1 MRIYHISPDVDPAL
15 VKEFLDKE
23 HSHTYLPLKEEADII
38 AQCADAEVLIPIYE
52 PITRNIIASLPH
64 LRHIAVASIGYDR
77 VDLEAAKDYGVLV
90 TNNPL
95 YCVEDVAD
103 HTVGLILAL
112 TRQIVGFDAH
122 VRQGGWDYDAF
133 GNTLERLGDHTV
145 GLLGFGNIGR
155 RVARRLKGFG
165 CRIIAHDPYVDE
177 EVFLEE
183 GVEPV
188 DRDLLLREATILSL
202 HVPSTEETR
211 GMGDE
216 GFFSAC
222 EKRPFLVSTAR
233 GDVCQNDAILKA
245 LESGQLRGA
254 ALDVWEGEGP
264 HMTHP
269 LFSRKDVIFT
279 PHSAFYSRASHVDA
293 ARHVARSI
301 NDAAKG
307 KTSELP
313 IVSFKD

>member
-1 MRIYHISPDVDPAL
+1 MRIYHISPNVDPHL

-23 HSHTYLPLKEEADII
+23 HTHTYLPLKEEADII
-38 AQCADAEVLIPIYE
+38 AQCADAQVLIPIYE
-52 PITRNIIASLPH
+52 PITKTIIASLPH

-77 VDLEAAKDYGVLV
+77 VDLEAAKRHGVLV

-103 HTVGLILAL
+103 HTLGLILSL
-112 TRQIVGFDAH
+112 TRKIVDFDAH

-133 GNTLERLGDHTV
+133 GNTLERLEDHTV

-165 CRIIAHDPYVDE
+165 CRIIAHDPYVNED
-177 EVFLEE
+177 VFDGE
-183 GVEPV
+183 GVESV
-188 DRDLLLREATILSL
+188 DRETLLREATILSL
-202 HVPSTEETR
+202 HVPSTDETR
-211 GMGDE
+211 GMGDDS
-216 GFFSAC
+216 FFNAC
-222 EKRPFLVSTAR
+222 KNRPFLVSTAR
-233 GDVCQNDAILKA
+233 GDVCSNDAIFKA
-245 LESGQLRGA
+245 LESKVLRGA

-264 HMTHP
+264 HMSHP

-293 ARHVARSI
+293 ARYVATTI

-307 KTSELP
+307 KLSHLP
-313 IVSFKD
+313 IVSSRD